1 MRISC
6 SFWLFLIHCA
16 ALMRYGPAPAP
27 FWPWSWPA
35 FHAPLALA
43 IHYLS
48 MSVGVSP
55 STVLVTPNL
64 TPFLPALFAFCQ
76 NGKEENL
83 HGRCICGIFPPSRRF
98 RCLHVLFNHFCF
110 PSPHFP
116 FPFRLHFL
124 CSLAHSCLRFPWSFP
139 WSPLAGS
146 PFVLHFYAYFRMSW
160 PVPFGPSLVCCVQPF
175 LKCDIFLP
183 MDNNNR
189 FPLVLATLLLLRAV
203 HLLC

>member
-1 MRISC
+1 
-6 SFWLFLIHCA
+6 
-16 ALMRYGPAPAP
+16 MRYGPAPAP

-64 TPFLPALFAFCQ
+64 TPILPALFAFCQ
-76 NGKEENL
+76 NGNEENL

-124 CSLAHSCLRFPWSFP
+124 CSLAHSCLRFLWSFP

-160 PVPFGPSLVCCVQPF
+160 SFA
-175 LKCDIFLP
+175 
-183 MDNNNR
+183 R
-189 FPLVLATLLLLRAV
+189 LLRATIFEMRQLFANGQQQSLPPRSCHIV
-203 HLLC
+203 VATCSSFIMLTL